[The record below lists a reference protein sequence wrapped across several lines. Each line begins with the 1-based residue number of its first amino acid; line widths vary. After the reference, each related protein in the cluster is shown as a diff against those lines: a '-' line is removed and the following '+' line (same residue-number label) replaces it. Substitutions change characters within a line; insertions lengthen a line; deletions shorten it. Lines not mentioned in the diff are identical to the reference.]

1 MSTIRSGILAMGL
14 VSKICHSILQLCLI
28 FHISLLYQIQKSGF
42 ICPIFYKYWKFWWY
56 IISGDF
62 KRYFKPE
69 LYPILSIIFMLL
81 SFYKSQARNRVLYCW
96 VTPFDIL
103 QAKSLTVPLFWG
115 NTRISAITSRKY
127 VYSVFFPGS
136 CLSSVKYKS
145 FRAAWKFTFYTFP
158 WCSTW
163 YKKCMIGDGV

>member
-14 VSKICHSILQLCLI
+14 VSKK
-28 FHISLLYQIQKSGF
+28 LYQIQKSGF

-136 CLSSVKYKS
+136 CLPSVKYKS
-145 FRAAWKFTFYTFP
+145 FRAAW
-158 WCSTW
+158 
-163 YKKCMIGDGV
+163 